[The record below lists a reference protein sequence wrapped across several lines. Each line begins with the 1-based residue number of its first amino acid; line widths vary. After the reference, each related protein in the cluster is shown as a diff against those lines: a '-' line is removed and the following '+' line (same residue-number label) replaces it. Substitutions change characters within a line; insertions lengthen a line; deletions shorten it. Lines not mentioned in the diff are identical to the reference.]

1 MLTLVNSN
9 EKELSFPEIITLSLK
24 SQLDGMNINLTQALG
39 TVTAEMALKNAKTI
53 QVGNTVFLTH
63 YGKTP
68 ETEKK
73 TVGRAFNADTG
84 KNFINNGFRFFAALQ
99 RQGVTHYSTEFKG
112 NVFLNAFKI
121 FQRRAAK
128 QDTEI
133 FIGRTED
140 DRYRV
145 FIRFGKERLVL
156 GKNK

>member
-1 MLTLVNSN
+1 MLTLVDSK

-39 TVTAEMALKNAKTI
+39 TI